1 MVEAVPVFATP
12 SPRVRLVAVD
22 RPWHWLALGWRDLVA
37 ARHVSLSYGALI
49 VAISFLIVLG
59 LYFAG
64 YFYLVL
70 PAAAG
75 FFLVAPLIGIGLY
88 ETSRRLAVGEPVSLA
103 LAVTSWRGNG
113 EQIGFMG
120 LILMLINLAWVRVA
134 TLLFALFY
142 NQSNVTLD
150 RLIEVLLVSPIAL
163 PFLIT
168 GTLIGLGFAVATFA
182 IAAISIPMLL
192 ERKVT
197 IFTAIATSM
206 TVVRANWKPMALWA
220 VLIVGFTAFGIAT
233 LFIGLA
239 LTMPLI
245 GHASWHAYKDMVE

>member
-1 MVEAVPVFATP
+1 MTEAVPVFATP
-12 SPRVRLVAVD
+12 SPRVRLVSVD
-22 RPWHWLALGWRDLVA
+22 RPWHWLALGWRDMTA
-37 ARHVSLSYGALI
+37 APSVSLAYGALI
-49 VAISFLIVLG
+49 VALSFAIVLG
-59 LYFAG
+59 LYFSG
-64 YFYLVL
+64 FFYLVL

-75 FFLVAPLIGIGLY
+75 FFLVAPVIGVGLY
-88 ETSRRLAVGEPVSLA
+88 ETSRRLAHNEPVSLA
-103 LAVTSWRGNG
+103 VALGAWRGNG
-113 EQIGFMG
+113 EQIAFLG
-120 LILMLINLAWVRVA
+120 LILMLINLVWVRVA

-150 RLIEVLLVSPIAL
+150 RLIEVLILSPIAL

-168 GTLIGLGFAVATFA
+168 GTLIGLAFATATFA
-182 IAAISIPMLL
+182 IGAVSIPMLL
-192 ERKVT
+192 ERRIT

-220 VLIVGFTAFGIAT
+220 VLIVGFTAFGLAT